1 MHLKLWNYWICIIYY
16 IYNMIKN
23 PDANQSQILLIPGSH
38 RWPLQYVYRSQL
50 YQFRTPTP
58 QIWVTTGGN
67 ATSLHNRI
75 NDGWGTSEKRPK
87 IGGNCQLNKF
97 YPVIKHTL
105 MDMIDNCRMKKN
117 IHLWWMSHRRDR
129 LCVFFSNA
137 LHFIDRYGKPTK
149 HVEAFPYRKSLVV
162 HIHVK

>member
-105 MDMIDNCRMKKN
+105 MDMIDNCRMKN
-117 IHLWWMSHRRDR
+117 TSIYDGCLIAVID
-129 LCVFFSNA
+129 CVFFFQMLS
-137 LHFIDRYGKPTK
+137 T
-149 HVEAFPYRKSLVV
+149 SLTDMENQPNM
-162 HIHVK
+162 